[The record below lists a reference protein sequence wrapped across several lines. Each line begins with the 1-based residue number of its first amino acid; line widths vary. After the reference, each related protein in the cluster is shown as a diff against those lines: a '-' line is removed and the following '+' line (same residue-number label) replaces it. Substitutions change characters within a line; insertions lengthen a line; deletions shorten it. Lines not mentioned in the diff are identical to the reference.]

1 MNRNI
6 KRLNATSR
14 IDTTSQ
20 IVNTFKQRV
29 LEDGGTFEADLYL
42 KNWLAQNTELYNR
55 SNFVLTPNGYK
66 PGTLY
71 AFKGQDYNTFSRLGT
86 ATRLN
91 SSLVQEVIPINVPR
105 IDYEH
110 NTPTFLSEIQT
121 TNLWHNTSTQTIT
134 VIVGRRY
141 SLSFFGTGTVTVTGA
156 FTATINGTAN
166 NIKTET
172 AFANATASTTSVTL
186 TVSGLVFA
194 GNFNDASFSDI
205 TGGVQLFLN
214 QPTSHI
220 PTVTSNITRSADN
233 FSALNVGTL
242 VQGEFCIF
250 LDYLTVNATFAGTN
264 ATILTLRSAS
274 NANALFLNHL
284 KNGFAGTGFT
294 AFATTDASTVRL
306 GNNYGQR
313 NRYAVYVNCN
323 TNQWSSVST
332 VFNPTAGGWLVQRIN
347 PITTFAGTFLTDMNQ
362 IRLAEGNQGKM
373 SVKFKNVSILK
384 DFSGI
389 SNIPAFLTQLA
400 TRNSV

>member
-1 MNRNI
+1 M
-6 KRLNATSR
+6 
-14 IDTTSQ
+14 
-20 IVNTFKQRV
+20 
-29 LEDGGTFEADLYL
+29 
-42 KNWLAQNTELYNR
+42 
-55 SNFVLTPNGYK
+55 
-66 PGTLY
+66 
-71 AFKGQDYNTFSRLGT
+71 
-86 ATRLN
+86 
-91 SSLVQEVIPINVPR
+91 PINVPR
-105 IDYEH
+105 LDYEH

-121 TNLWHNTSTQTIT
+121 TNLWHNSGNQTIT

-141 SLSFFGTGTVTVTGA
+141 SLSFYGTGTVTVTGA

-172 AFANATASTTSVTL
+172 AFANATATTTSVTL

-205 TGGVQLFLN
+205 TGGVQQFLN

-220 PTVTSNITRSADN
+220 PTVSSNVTRLADN

-250 LDYLTVNATFAGTN
+250 LDYLTVNATFAQTN
-264 ATILTLRSAS
+264 ATLLTLRSAS
-274 NANALFLNHL
+274 NANALYLNHL
-284 KNGFAGTGFT
+284 KNGNAGLSGIPFAQ
-294 AFATTDASTVRL
+294 TDAPTVRL

-313 NRYAVYVNCN
+313 NRYVVYVNCN

-332 VFNPTAGGWLVQRIN
+332 VFNATSNSWVVQRIN
-347 PITTFAGTFLTDMNQ
+347 LLTAFAGTFLTDMNQ
-362 IRLAEGNQGKM
+362 IRLAEGIQGKM
-373 SVKFKNVSILK
+373 SVKFKNVSVLK

-389 SNIPAFLTQLA
+389 SNMPAFLTQLA